1 MMATLRSVARKYRM
15 DAGNWCIGRRSLQT
29 RQFASFVTGESAW
42 TLHATSQQLD
52 DGQAA
57 LEQTELSI

>member
-1 MMATLRSVARKYRM
+1 M